1 MKKQLIIALLSI
13 APALGVVAQDK
24 LYKDEFPLGDITL
37 LDGPLKHARDLK
49 RPDWYVWI
57 GHPDKDKRCYFKF
70 VDFKS
75 AIVTVDIGAD
85 AYVCFGSE
93 LPNNGQLPPLP
104 EDVAEFLDGGQ
115 HGAAQSDDM
124 GAALKAQ
131 ANIKK
136 KFDAMSIDLGGGVM
150 LGASVWGKI
159 KFDLGLIYGKL
170 GAEAGVDVVVAKL
183 ASNAACT
190 NLGRAPGF
198 TGAGGSRWYARGQ
211 LYAYLYA
218 KFGFHIYLGFWNG
231 DIDLVDCGIGGG
243 MIPKIQCCVDAVEQ
257 GVHRTHILDGRI
269 PHSILTEMLSH
280 KGIGTMI
287 WE

>member
-1 MKKQLIIALLSI
+1 
-13 APALGVVAQDK
+13 
-24 LYKDEFPLGDITL
+24 
-37 LDGPLKHARDLK
+37 
-49 RPDWYVWI
+49 
-57 GHPDKDKRCYFKF
+57 
-70 VDFKS
+70 
-75 AIVTVDIGAD
+75 
-85 AYVCFGSE
+85 
-93 LPNNGQLPPLP
+93 
-104 EDVAEFLDGGQ
+104 
-115 HGAAQSDDM
+115 M

-231 DIDLVDCGIGGG
+231 DIDLVDCGIGGVLKCALPSPNYFEG
-243 MIPKIQCCVDAVEQ
+243 KARIKIRLLGGLVNLNKKFTFEC
-257 GVHRTHILDGRI
+257 
-269 PHSILTEMLSH
+269 
-280 KGIGTMI
+280 
-287 WE
+287 